1 MKPRGESHRG
11 ECICVY
17 MDGVRLAV
25 VIPVLNEENDIEMC
39 LESIVNQTRTAE
51 QIIVL
56 DGGSTDSTREIVA
69 RFKEIHLVD
78 NPGRTV
84 SCARNLAL
92 DLINDDITHLFEMI
106 GHAVIPS
113 NHLELRLEQLRPE
126 IGALGTRVLPGRTT
140 NAKSIWIEGALSSPI
155 GRSSGQFAR
164 FKGMQQTK
172 VPAFAIHSR
181 KAIEEVGGWDENLIT
196 SQDSDLSMRM
206 IKSGWKIWRS
216 DVSFV
221 RMAKRSSL
229 RDWWLMSHRYGFW
242 RTKILLRHPSR
253 INPLEFLPLFGLSV
267 LILLLWL
274 GQFWQIPLILYGIVL
289 LSEGIR
295 QSIRHPSSFLG
306 VPLCLLILHIS
317 FSIGLL
323 DGLIR
328 KGRESGD
335 RTNTR

>member
-1 MKPRGESHRG
+1 
-11 ECICVY
+11 
-17 MDGVRLAV
+17 MDEVRLAV
-25 VIPVLNEENDIEMC
+25 VIPVLDEQNYIEMC
-39 LESIVNQTRTAE
+39 LESVTSQTRKPE

-56 DGGSTDSTREIVA
+56 DGGSNDSTREIIA
-69 RFKEIHLVD
+69 RFKEVQLAD

-84 SCARNLAL
+84 SSARNIAL
-92 DLINDDITHLFEMI
+92 DLLNEDITHIFEMI

-113 NHLELRLEQLRPE
+113 NHLELRLGQLRPE
-126 IGALGTRVLPGRTT
+126 IGALGTKVLPGHTT
-140 NAKSIWIEGALSSPI
+140 NTKSIWIEGALSSPI

-164 FKGMQQTK
+164 FNGMQRTK
-172 VPAFAIHSR
+172 VPAFSIHSR
-181 KAIEEVGGWDENLIT
+181 KAIEEVGGWDEDLIT

-206 IKSGWKIWRS
+206 IKSGWEVWRS
-216 DVSFV
+216 DISFV

-229 RDWWLMSHRYGFW
+229 RDWWFMSHRYGFW

-267 LILLLWL
+267 LIALLWL
-274 GQFWQIPLILYGIVL
+274 GQFWQVPLLLYGIAL

-295 QSIRHPSSFLG
+295 QSIKHPSSLFG
-306 VPLCLLILHIS
+306 VPFCLLILHIA

-328 KGRESGD
+328 KGRESRD
-335 RTNTR
+335 RTSTR